1 MTLANTIQ
9 TESLQTLAL
18 RFPVHTAATPGGQL
32 QFRQSGNAAIAP
44 THVLLH
50 GIGSGSASWV
60 LQLQAAQDAEN
71 LHVLAWDAPG
81 YAASTAVGPQH
92 PQAADYAQVLW
103 LWLDALQASQ
113 PVTQPIKLVGHSLGC
128 LMAAAAIR
136 LAPQRVGQLFLLA
149 PAQGYAR
156 ASAPDRE
163 QKRKDRLDNLAHLG
177 PQGMAQKRGAAML
190 SPSATPEQ
198 IALVQSVM
206 AQINPAGYTQAVHLL
221 MDGDIRADLQAV
233 ACPVVVASGSADTV
247 TPPAGCQALATAIG
261 APYFSLPDAGHVC
274 ALQSAAQVNALIGL
288 VTSGPS
294 A

>member
-1 MTLANTIQ
+1 MPVAAPP
-9 TESLQTLAL
+9 SLQNMLAG
-18 RFPVHTAATPGGQL
+18 FPPQTTTTARGQV
-32 QFRQSGNAAIAP
+32 QYRQAGNTAIAP

-60 LQLQAAQDAEN
+60 LQLQAAHGAKN

-81 YAASTAVGPQH
+81 YAASTALGALQPR
-92 PQAADYAQVLW
+92 ATEYAEVLW
-103 LWLDALQASQ
+103 HWLDALTARQ
-113 PVTQPIKLVGHSLGC
+113 PVTLVGHSLGC
-128 LMAAAAIR
+128 LMAAAATR
-136 LAPQRVGQLFLLA
+136 LARQRVSQLFLLA

-163 QKRKDRLDNLAHLG
+163 QKRKDRLDNLAQLG

-206 AQINPAGYTQAVHLL
+206 AQVSPAGYTQAVHLL
-221 MDGDIRADLQAV
+221 MDGDVLADLRQV
-233 ACPVVVASGSADTV
+233 TCPVTVASGSADTV
-247 TPPAGCQALATAIG
+247 TPPAGCKALATSIG
-261 APYFSLPDAGHVC
+261 APYLALPNAGHVC
-274 ALQSAAQVNALIGL
+274 ALQSAVQVNLLMGL
-288 VTSGPS
+288 VSTGAS